1 MSANLKKKVVPR
13 TEDWQVAKDAEHF
26 FVSSAMWWQV
36 GTDLLDVLS
45 RQAKLDK
52 GTGVKQCAVYRVPL
66 PEDAPYEI
74 NYYAP
79 QVEGAV
85 LLTVVEY
92 EFKKK

>member
-1 MSANLKKKVVPR
+1 MAVDLKKKPVSR
-13 TEDWQVAKDAEHF
+13 TEDWQVEKDAEHF
-26 FVSSAMWWQV
+26 FVSSVMYWNV

-52 GTGVKQCAVYRVPL
+52 SAGVKRCVVYKVPL
-66 PEDAPYEI
+66 PVSEDYDI

-85 LLTVVEY
+85 LLTTIEY
-92 EFKKK
+92 GFKK